1 MVYAMYAKG
10 KAVSNLLLSEELTQ
24 GYKTRQE
31 LNRMKHII
39 TDQMT
44 SIKGEFEKKL
54 RVI

>member
-1 MVYAMYAKG
+1 MQCMQRAKQL
-10 KAVSNLLLSEELTQ
+10 ATYCYQLTQ

-44 SIKGEFEKKL
+44 SIKGEFEKRL